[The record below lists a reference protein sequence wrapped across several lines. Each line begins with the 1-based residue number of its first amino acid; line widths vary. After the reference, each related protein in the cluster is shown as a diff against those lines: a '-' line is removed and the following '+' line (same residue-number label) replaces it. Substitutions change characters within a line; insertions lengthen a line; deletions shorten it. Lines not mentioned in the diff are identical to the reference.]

1 MYWSAYTGQGDD
13 GDNNDDDDDD
23 DDDDTNDDD
32 NGGDTDSHQLGCPP
46 RSGEDGAQ
54 GTGGNYLKTYFD

>member
-1 MYWSAYTGQGDD
+1 MYWSAYAGQGDD

-32 NGGDTDSHQLGCPP
+32 NGGDTDSHSLGCPT
-46 RSGEDGAQ
+46 GARMA
-54 GTGGNYLKTYFD
+54 GSHP

>member
-23 DDDDTNDDD
+23 DDTSDDD
-32 NGGDTDSHQLGCPP
+32 NGGDTDSHSLGC
-46 RSGEDGAQ
+46 R
-54 GTGGNYLKTYFD
+54 TGDRMGGSRP